1 MHSGWSPPEVCAHLQ
16 LVVVT
21 DGETNSGHFFLKCFF
36 CVCVLAFVDLIC
48 INKVR
53 TSTGFGDWQACVP
66 CPRYHGWLTSIENG
80 MDMLEMFSHP
90 SSPPCFIWLAMQAT
104 PSEKIKKRVWQLIF
118 FLVYIVA
125 CPRAEPASQPK
136 VWEIRYRFL
145 QPSKELKW
153 SGMFHLNAMEF
164 SSAFLYRVVP
174 HRPLTRTELESEQS
188 SDALAPCVT
197 GSGHWS
203 TKSETIDRPLVTEQT
218 CLSVDLALMVRE
230 K

>member
-1 MHSGWSPPEVCAHLQ
+1 M
-16 LVVVT
+16 
-21 DGETNSGHFFLKCFF
+21 ETNSGHFFLKCFF
-36 CVCVLAFVDLIC
+36 LCVCVLAFVDLIC

-136 VWEIRYRFL
+136 AWEIRYRFL

-153 SGMFHLNAMEF
+153 SGMFHLNAMQF
-164 SSAFLYRVVP
+164 SSAFLYRVV
-174 HRPLTRTELESEQS
+174 S
-188 SDALAPCVT
+188 SPTDRWLARSWRAVMLWLLVSLDLVT
-197 GSGHWS
+197 GQRNLKPS
-203 TKSETIDRPLVTEQT
+203 TVLWLPSRPVYL
-218 CLSVDLALMVRE
+218 LIWH
-230 K
+230 